1 MLLFQFVSITMRS
14 LSESTIPITIAEEAA
29 DWWLELQNS
38 DNQTLTQQRIS
49 SWRQQSSVHDEA
61 WQKIAAF
68 DMMLN
73 DINSPQRRSISQH
86 VLRQPSPGPRRQL
99 LKSIF
104 GLAVIGSTPWFI
116 GSPVTN
122 QQNKTLATKIGEHR
136 RWTLA
141 NGVEVHL
148 NTDTIIE
155 IDETD
160 TLMTLVLKQGEIAII
175 THAEQH
181 PQQQLKVTT
190 NIGDITPIGTHFVVR
205 QHREQI
211 QVTLL
216 EGQVNVSEKHSL
228 RSWTLQE
235 NQAMT
240 LTASGEMSM
249 FKPNKQTLA
258 WQTGMLIVSD
268 MPLDTFVSELS
279 RYHNAFIH
287 YDPEVA
293 NLRVSGSYPTDD
305 LTAVINAVSRALNL
319 QYTKRFGI
327 WFYLF
332 EKK

>member
-1 MLLFQFVSITMRS
+1 MRS
-14 LSESTIPITIAEEAA
+14 LNESTIPLTIAEEAA

-38 DNQTLTQQRIS
+38 DNQSLTQQRIS

-73 DINSPQRRSISQH
+73 DINAPQRRPISQH
-86 VLRQPSPGPRRQL
+86 VLSQPSPGPRRQL
-99 LKSIF
+99 LKSLF
-104 GLAVIGSTPWFI
+104 GIAVIGSTPWFI
-116 GSPVTN
+116 GSPVTH
-122 QQNKTLATKIGEHR
+122 QQNKTLATKVGEHR
-136 RWTLA
+136 SWTLA
-141 NGVEVHL
+141 NGVEVYL

-155 IDETD
+155 IDETN
-160 TLMTLVLKQGEIAII
+160 TLMTLVLKQGEVAII

-190 NIGDITPIGTHFVVR
+190 AIGDITPIGTHFVVR
-205 QHREQI
+205 QYPEQI
-211 QVTLL
+211 QVTLF
-216 EGQVNVSEKHSL
+216 EGQVNVSDKHSL

-249 FKPNKQTLA
+249 FKANTQTLA

-268 MPLDTFVSELS
+268 MPLNSFVSELS
-279 RYHNAFIH
+279 RYHHAFIR
-287 YDPEVA
+287 YEPQIA

-305 LTAVINAVSRALNL
+305 LAAVMNAVSRALNL
-319 QYTKRFGI
+319 NYTKRFGV
-327 WFYLF
+327 WFHLS